1 MPLNVVGITI
11 LNVDAPS
18 EPVRLPSQ
26 VAPSAQASAAWAG
39 ASAGAAASSNPDVA
53 STATMRRDILIFIGV
68 LIYGSNLEVGAPG
81 LNVVFLAVPEVAL
94 VAVMM

>member
-1 MPLNVVGITI
+1 
-11 LNVDAPS
+11 
-18 EPVRLPSQ
+18 
-26 VAPSAQASAAWAG
+26 
-39 ASAGAAASSNPDVA
+39 
-53 STATMRRDILIFIGV
+53 LIFIGV